1 MSLRA
6 RIFLAFAAAMLL
18 GFGALA
24 WWVVDDLRARY
35 SESFEEVMVD
45 GSRLLAQQLAGDWQQ
60 PAEQRFGALRA
71 AMDRLGRER
80 FSAPIYSVVKTSADI
95 RVYVTD
101 AAGRLIYDSS
111 PGSQPGDDYS
121 GWHDVAQVLHGAYG
135 ARTTAEPIT
144 DEQGQTITM
153 GVAYVAA
160 PIVVNGDLV
169 GVVSLGK
176 PKTNIQRFLESAR
189 RKVLLAIV
197 LAAGAV
203 GLVAMLLY
211 AWVSRPLQ
219 ALVEYAQDVGE
230 GRPVQLPVLGGSEI
244 ARVGRAIED
253 MRTALLGKQYVEGY
267 VQSLTHEVKSP
278 LTAIRASAEL
288 LAGDLVPERRQGF
301 VTTIEREVDRLN
313 QLADRLLE
321 LATLERADRLAHV
334 AEVSL
339 GALAADVVAAAAPVA
354 AARGVQLSMHA
365 AADGAGHG
373 AAGDVV
379 RGDALLLRQAIDN
392 LLRNALDF
400 APAGSSIDITVT
412 AGHGSAQVEVRD
424 RGPGIPAYARER
436 IFERFYSL
444 PRPASGR
451 KSTGL
456 GLNFVREVAELHG
469 GRIEIDCPGE
479 GPGARKE
486 GDPRMEG
493 GTRARLSIPR
503 RPANA

>member
-6 RIFLAFAAAMLL
+6 RIFLAFAAAMVL
-18 GFGALA
+18 GFGLLA

-45 GSRLLAQQLAGDWQQ
+45 GSRLLAQQLAADWQQ
-60 PAEQRFGALRA
+60 PPAQRFEALRG
-71 AMDRLGRER
+71 AMERLGRER
-80 FSAPIYSVVKTSADI
+80 FSAPIYSVTKTSADI

-101 AAGRLIYDSS
+101 AAGRLLYDSS

-121 GWHDVAQVLHGAYG
+121 TWHDVAQVLHGAYG

-160 PIVVNGDLV
+160 PIVVNGDLA

-189 RKVLLAIV
+189 RKMLLAIV
-197 LAAGAV
+197 LAASAV
-203 GLVAMLLY
+203 ALVGVLLY

-219 ALVEYAQDVGE
+219 ALVEYAQEVGE
-230 GRPVQLPVLGGSEI
+230 GRPAQLPQLGDNEI
-244 ARVGRAIED
+244 GRVGRAMED

-288 LAGDLVPERRQGF
+288 LAGELPAERRQGF

-321 LATLERADRLAHV
+321 LAALERADRLAHV
-334 AEVSL
+334 ELVSL
-339 GALAADVVAAAAPVA
+339 RALAADVVAAAAPVA
-354 AARGVQLSMHA
+354 AARNVQLVLREEAGVA
-365 AADGAGHG
+365 AHDAGH
-373 AAGDVV
+373 DTV

-400 APAGSSIDITVT
+400 APPGSSVDIAVS
-412 AGHGSAQVEVRD
+412 GMRDGVQVEVRD
-424 RGPGIPAYARER
+424 RGPGIPEYARER
-436 IFERFYSL
+436 VFERFYSL

-469 GRIEIDCPGE
+469 GHIELDCPQ
-479 GPGARKE
+479 A
-486 GDPRMEG
+486 EG
-493 GTRARLSIPR
+493 GTRARLTLTR
-503 RPANA
+503 RPMAS